1 MESISLSELATKIG
15 QGIKR
20 ALPQDYWIVA
30 EISEVQ
36 VNRTGH
42 CYLNLI
48 EKPDE
53 ESNPVAEMRAII
65 WVNKYR
71 LISSYF
77 EDETGCQLSV
87 GMKIMVLV
95 TVEFHA
101 VFGISLC
108 ITDINPVYTIGE
120 EEQRRLK
127 IIRQLEEDGVM
138 DMNKSIELPSVIQRI
153 AVISSETAAGYQ
165 DFMNQLA
172 GNQYHIQFKTE
183 LFPAFMQGEQ
193 TETSIVSQLDSIAQR
208 ENDFDVVVII
218 RGGGSR
224 TDLRWFD
231 NYTIANNIAQFP
243 LPVITGIG
251 HDKDLSIA
259 DMVAHTS
266 VKTPTAV
273 AEFIIDICGNFVAL
287 IDEQQEHL
295 EELVASILEEER
307 EKISDFSNSLMQI
320 LKISLLKASNTL
332 NNTRQ
337 TLRHIAK
344 QRVMKEQS
352 RIDLLAI
359 SLKSKNPQEIL
370 QQGYTI
376 STSQDGSI
384 IRSSKNLKKGEK
396 ITTHFSDGTICSTVD

>member
-30 EISEVQ
+30 EISEIQ

-53 ESNPVAEMRAII
+53 ESNPIAEMRAII
-65 WVNKYR
+65 WANKYR
-71 LISSYF
+71 IISPYF

-101 VFGISLC
+101 IYGISLC

-120 EEQRRLK
+120 EEQRRMK

-138 DMNKSIELPSVIQRI
+138 DMNKSLELPSVIQRI

-172 GNQYHIQFKTE
+172 DNQYNIKFKTE
-183 LFPAFMQGEQ
+183 LFSAFMQGEQ
-193 TETSIVSQLDSIAQR
+193 TESSIVSQLDCIAQR
-208 ENDFDVVVII
+208 EADFDAVVII

-224 TDLRWFD
+224 ADLRWFD
-231 NYTIANNIAQFP
+231 NYNIANNIAQFP

-259 DMVAHTS
+259 DMVANTS

-287 IDEQQEHL
+287 LEEQQENL
-295 EELVASILEEER
+295 EELVASIVEEER

-320 LKISLLKASNTL
+320 LKISLLKAENTL
-332 NNTRQ
+332 NSTRQ
-337 TLRHIAK
+337 SLQHIVK
-344 QRVMKEQS
+344 QRVLKENS

-359 SLKSKNPQEIL
+359 SLKTKNPQEIL

-376 STSQDGSI
+376 STLQDGSI
-384 IRSSKNLKKGEK
+384 IRSSKNLKRGEK
-396 ITTHFSDGTICSTVD
+396 ITTHFSDGTVCSTVD

>member
-65 WVNKYR
+65 WANKYR

-307 EKISDFSNSLMQI
+307 EIISDFSNSLMQI

-344 QRVMKEQS
+344 QRVMKENS
-352 RIDLLAI
+352 RIELLAI
-359 SLKSKNPQEIL
+359 SLKSRNPQEIL

>member
-30 EISEVQ
+30 EISEIQ

-53 ESNPVAEMRAII
+53 ESNPIAEMRAII
-65 WVNKYR
+65 WGNKYR
-71 LISSYF
+71 IISSYF
-77 EDETGCQLSV
+77 EDETGCQLSI

-101 VFGISLC
+101 VYGISLC
-108 ITDINPVYTIGE
+108 ITDINPIYTIGE
-120 EEQRRLK
+120 EEQRRMK

-172 GNQYHIQFKTE
+172 ENQYNIQFTTE

-193 TETSIVSQLDSIAQR
+193 TESSIVSQLDCIAQR
-208 ENDFDVVVII
+208 ESDFDAVVII

-224 TDLRWFD
+224 ADLRWFD
-231 NYTIANNIAQFP
+231 NYNIANNIAQFP
-243 LPVITGIG
+243 LPIITGIG

-259 DMVAHTS
+259 DMVANTS

-273 AEFIIDICGNFVAL
+273 AEFIIDICGNFVDL
-287 IDEQQEHL
+287 IEEQQEHL

-307 EKISDFSNSLMQI
+307 EKISDFSNTIMQI
-320 LKISLLKASNTL
+320 LKISLLKAENTL

-337 TLRHIAK
+337 TLLHIVR
-344 QRVMKEQS
+344 QRVLKENS

-396 ITTHFSDGTICSTVD
+396 IATHFSDGTICSTVD

>member
-30 EISEVQ
+30 EISEIQ

-53 ESNPVAEMRAII
+53 ESNPIAEMRAII
-65 WVNKYR
+65 WGNKYR
-71 LISSYF
+71 IISSYF
-77 EDETGCQLSV
+77 EDETGCQLSI

-101 VFGISLC
+101 VYGISLC
-108 ITDINPVYTIGE
+108 ITDINPIYTIGE
-120 EEQRRLK
+120 EEQRRMK

-172 GNQYHIQFKTE
+172 ENQYNIQFTTE

-193 TETSIVSQLDSIAQR
+193 TESSIVSQLDCIAQR
-208 ENDFDVVVII
+208 ESNFDAVVII

-224 TDLRWFD
+224 ADLRWFD
-231 NYTIANNIAQFP
+231 NYNIANNIAQFP
-243 LPVITGIG
+243 LPIITGIG

-259 DMVAHTS
+259 DMVANTS

-273 AEFIIDICGNFVAL
+273 AEFIIDICGNFVDL
-287 IDEQQEHL
+287 IEEQQEHL

-307 EKISDFSNSLMQI
+307 EKISDFSNTIMQI
-320 LKISLLKASNTL
+320 LKISLLKAENTL

-337 TLRHIAK
+337 TLLHIVR
-344 QRVMKEQS
+344 QRVLKENS

-384 IRSSKNLKKGEK
+384 IRSSKKLKKGEK
-396 ITTHFSDGTICSTVD
+396 IVTHFSDGTICSTVD

>member
-65 WVNKYR
+65 WANKYR

-95 TVEFHA
+95 TIEFHA

-193 TETSIVSQLDSIAQR
+193 TETSIVSQLDCIAHR
-208 ENDFDVVVII
+208 ESDFDAVVII

-224 TDLRWFD
+224 ADLRWFD

-287 IDEQQEHL
+287 IDEQQENL

-320 LKISLLKASNTL
+320 LKLSLLKASNTL

-344 QRVMKEQS
+344 QRVMKENS
-352 RIDLLAI
+352 RIELLAI
-359 SLKSKNPQEIL
+359 SLKSRNPQEIL

-396 ITTHFSDGTICSTVD
+396 MTTHFSDGTICSTVD

>member
-65 WVNKYR
+65 WANKYR

-183 LFPAFMQGEQ
+183 LFSAFMQGEQ

-287 IDEQQEHL
+287 IDEQQENL

>member
-30 EISEVQ
+30 EISEIQ

-53 ESNPVAEMRAII
+53 ESNPIAEMRAII
-65 WVNKYR
+65 WGNKYR
-71 LISSYF
+71 IISSYF
-77 EDETGCQLSV
+77 EDETGCQLSI

-101 VFGISLC
+101 VYGISLC
-108 ITDINPVYTIGE
+108 ITDINPIYTIGE
-120 EEQRRLK
+120 EEQRRMK

-172 GNQYHIQFKTE
+172 ENQYNIQFTTE

-193 TETSIVSQLDSIAQR
+193 TESSIVSQFDCIAQR
-208 ENDFDVVVII
+208 ESDFDAVVII

-224 TDLRWFD
+224 ADLRWFD
-231 NYTIANNIAQFP
+231 NYNIANNIAQFP
-243 LPVITGIG
+243 LPIITGIG

-259 DMVAHTS
+259 DMVANTS

-273 AEFIIDICGNFVAL
+273 AEFIIDICGNFVNL
-287 IDEQQEHL
+287 IEEQQENL

-307 EKISDFSNSLMQI
+307 EKISDFSNTIMQI
-320 LKISLLKASNTL
+320 LKISLLKAENTL

-337 TLRHIAK
+337 TLLHIVR
-344 QRVMKEQS
+344 QRVLKENS

-384 IRSSKNLKKGEK
+384 IRSSKKLKKGEK
-396 ITTHFSDGTICSTVD
+396 IVTHFSDGTICSTVD

>member
-65 WVNKYR
+65 WANKYR

>member
-30 EISEVQ
+30 EISEIQ

-65 WVNKYR
+65 WANKYR
-71 LISSYF
+71 IISSYF

-101 VFGISLC
+101 VYGISLC

-172 GNQYHIQFKTE
+172 ENQYKIKFKTE

-193 TETSIVSQLDSIAQR
+193 TESSIVSQLDCIAQR
-208 ENDFDVVVII
+208 EADFDAVVII

-224 TDLRWFD
+224 ADLRWFD

-243 LPVITGIG
+243 LPIITGIG

-273 AEFIIDICGNFVAL
+273 AEFIIDVCGNFVAL
-287 IDEQQEHL
+287 IDEQQENL
-295 EELVASILEEER
+295 EELVASILDEER
-307 EKISDFSNSLMQI
+307 EKISDLSSSLMQI
-320 LKISLLKASNTL
+320 LKISLLKAENSLSTMQ
-332 NNTRQ
+332 Q
-337 TLRHIAK
+337 TLLHVVTKNII
-344 QRVMKEQS
+344 KEKS
-352 RIDLLAI
+352 KIDLLAI
-359 SLKSKNPQEIL
+359 SLKSRNPEEIL

-396 ITTHFSDGTICSTVD
+396 ITTHFSDGTICSTID